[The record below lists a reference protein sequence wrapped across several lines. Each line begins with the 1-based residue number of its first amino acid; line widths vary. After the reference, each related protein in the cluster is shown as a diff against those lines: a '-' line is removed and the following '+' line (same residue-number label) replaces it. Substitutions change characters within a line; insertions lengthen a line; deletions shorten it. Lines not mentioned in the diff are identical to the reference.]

1 MPRIANGGATRV
13 DDRIDGM
20 PIAQASDDLPRP
32 PTGPRHWPT
41 WLGLGLMWI
50 AARLPWSLQR
60 GLGAAIGAVA
70 LRLAGARRR
79 AARINLALCFPELDD
94 PTRDVLLRRSFH
106 DFGIGLFEFARAC
119 WGSATPMRA
128 TARIEGIEPIKA
140 LLAEGRGVLLVS
152 GHFMTLEMCG
162 RLMCDHLPLAG
173 MYRRHRSPVMEWAVM
188 RGRLRYATAM
198 FGNDELRGAMR
209 HLKRGGILWYAP
221 DQDMRG
227 KDTVFAPFF
236 GVPAATITA
245 THQFARLS
253 GCAVVPF
260 FHRREGA
267 DYVLRLG
274 EPLADFPSA
283 DVGADSAR
291 VNAAI
296 EAMVREAPSQ
306 YLWIHRRFK
315 RRPAGM
321 SSPYR

>member
-1 MPRIANGGATRV
+1 MPT
-13 DDRIDGM
+13 
-20 PIAQASDDLPRP
+20 ASAPDLPRP
-32 PTGPRHWPT
+32 PLGPRHWPT
-41 WLGLGLMWI
+41 WFALGLMWL
-50 AARLPWSLQR
+50 AARLPWALQR
-60 GLGAAIGAVA
+60 GLGAGLGALA

-79 AARINLALCFPELDD
+79 AARINLALCFPEMAEAD
-94 PTRDVLLRRSFH
+94 RQALLHASFR
-106 DFGIGLFEFARAC
+106 DFGIGLFEFARAW
-119 WGSATPMRA
+119 WGSAAPMRR
-128 TARIEGIEPIKA
+128 TVRIEGVEAVEAIRA
-140 LLAEGRGVLLVS
+140 QGRGVLLVS
-152 GHFMTLEMCG
+152 GHFLTLEMCG

-236 GVPAATITA
+236 EVPAATITA

-274 EPLADFPSA
+274 APLADFPSA
-283 DVGADSAR
+283 DPAFDSTR
-291 VNAAI
+291 VNAEI

-315 RRPAGM
+315 RRPPGM
-321 SSPYR
+321 ESPYR

>member
-1 MPRIANGGATRV
+1 M
-13 DDRIDGM
+13 
-20 PIAQASDDLPRP
+20 
-32 PTGPRHWPT
+32 
-41 WLGLGLMWI
+41 WL

-60 GLGAAIGAVA
+60 AVGAGIGALA
-70 LRLAGARRR
+70 MRLAGARRR
-79 AARINLALCFPELDD
+79 AARINLVLCFPEMDEAA
-94 PTRDVLLRRSFH
+94 RQVLLRESFR
-106 DFGIGLFEFARAC
+106 DFGIGLFEFARAW
-119 WGSATPMRA
+119 WGSVAPMRR
-128 TARIEGIEPIKA
+128 TVRIEGTDAVRAI
-140 LLAEGRGVLLVS
+140 LDGGRGVLLVS

-162 RLMCDHLPLAG
+162 RLMCDELPLAG

-274 EPLADFPSA
+274 EPLPDFPSA
-283 DVGADSAR
+283 DARDDSTR

-315 RRPAGM
+315 RRPPGM
-321 SSPYR
+321 ASPYR

>member
-1 MPRIANGGATRV
+1 MR
-13 DDRIDGM
+13 DDS
-20 PIAQASDDLPRP
+20 PLPRP
-32 PTGPRHWPT
+32 PVGPRHWPM
-41 WLGLGLMWI
+41 WLGLAAMVL
-50 AARLPWSLQR
+50 AARLPWPLQRALGR
-60 GLGAAIGAVA
+60 GLGALAF
-70 LRLAGARRR
+70 RLAGSRRR
-79 AARINLALCFPELDD
+79 AAATNLALCFPQMPEDE
-94 PTRDVLLRRSFH
+94 RAVLLRDGFR
-106 DFGIGLFEFARAC
+106 DLGIGFLEFVRAW
-119 WGSATPMRA
+119 WGDA
-128 TARIEGIEPIKA
+128 TAMRRTVRIEGVERVEAIRA
-140 LLAEGRGVLLVS
+140 QGRGVLLVS

-162 RLMCDHLPLAG
+162 RLMCDRLPLAG
-173 MYRRHRSPVMEWAVM
+173 MYRRHRSPVFEWAVR
-188 RGRLRYATAM
+188 RGRQRYAVAM
-198 FGNDELRGAMR
+198 FANEEVRPAIR
-209 HLKRGGILWYAP
+209 HLKQGGILWYAP

-274 EPLADFPSA
+274 EPLADFPSKDATA
-283 DVGADSAR
+283 DTAR

-315 RRPAGM
+315 RRPEGM
-321 SSPYR
+321 KAPYGR